1 MEFFR
6 NLYEGD
12 PRGKSQYLDS
22 QIMAILYRGHNKR
35 LQTEYPHPWSE
46 SWAMLK
52 HAALAFSGWLEK
64 AILA

>member
-22 QIMAILYRGHNKR
+22 QIMAILEEARSCPPSIRDVSRTWCEFGDENA
-35 LQTEYPHPWSE
+35 EIADWGE
-46 SWAMLK
+46 V
-52 HAALAFSGWLEK
+52 FG
-64 AILA
+64 